1 VLICA
6 DATIIY
12 FTRQY
17 RMDII
22 AEIRQKA
29 KSDLKTIAL
38 PEYNDPRVEEARKII
53 EREGIAKILFL
64 TPEDLQPAEQE
75 RFAGEFFQMR
85 KSKGLDLESSRRL
98 FASPLY
104 YAAMLAREGKID
116 GFVAGAS
123 HTTPDIARAAIH
135 CLGVD
140 ERLGIA
146 CSCFIIT
153 VPDFSQG
160 QEGVFIF
167 ADCGIV
173 PDPNPRQLASIA
185 VLAAQ
190 LGRKVLAIQ
199 PRVAFLSY
207 SSKGSARGASIEKIA
222 EAMQLLGKM
231 NVDFLYDGEL
241 QVDAAIAP
249 EVAKIKKADAVLGG
263 KANILIFPNL
273 EAGNI
278 GYKLVERLSHGR
290 ALGPLLLGLNKPCS
304 DLSRGCSVQD
314 VVDCVAVTAVRAQ

>member
-1 VLICA
+1 
-6 DATIIY
+6 
-12 FTRQY
+12 
-17 RMDII
+17 
-22 AEIRQKA
+22 
-29 KSDLKTIAL
+29 
-38 PEYNDPRVEEARKII
+38 
-53 EREGIAKILFL
+53 
-64 TPEDLQPAEQE
+64 
-75 RFAGEFFQMR
+75 
-85 KSKGLDLESSRRL
+85 
-98 FASPLY
+98 
-104 YAAMLAREGKID
+104 
-116 GFVAGAS
+116 
-123 HTTPDIARAAIH
+123 
-135 CLGVD
+135 
-140 ERLGIA
+140 
-146 CSCFIIT
+146 
-153 VPDFSQG
+153 
-160 QEGVFIF
+160 
-167 ADCGIV
+167 V